1 MRLERQEAVI
11 GALQTTVNASQAIV
25 YVENMASQVVHAMRP
40 GDAAHTSCGWSVGP
54 VRQKRGGIRWLDT
67 VGGRGWHTMCDKCM
81 IPEHNAARLLA
92 ADTASE
98 SD

>member
-1 MRLERQEAVI
+1 MTNNATLRKLDDALNRLERQEAVI

-54 VRQKRGGIRWLDT
+54 VRHKRGGIRWLDS
-67 VGGRGWHTMCDKCM
+67 VRGKGWHTMCCC
-81 IPEHNAARLLA
+81 IF
-92 ADTASE
+92 
-98 SD
+98 